1 MPAPD
6 PKTPLNRRA
15 SMPVPS
21 TAMGPPEF
29 TPSSSRTPKTRSS
42 ARIPK
47 TQSFPR
53 PSRRRLSPPP
63 ASSQSTALPT
73 SGEASSAP
81 VVTPARPQREYGTFD
96 SPFIPDIHPTPSAV
110 SVVHLDEKYRA
121 QQRENTAWMLAT
133 KGTLS
138 SSPGIRIEEVADE
151 DSDEQD
157 RENFDDW
164 CREERRKRRVEAERE
179 RERRKKKREEERRER
194 KEMRAQEERK
204 EQEEMKEQEG
214 RREGCD
220 EW

>member
-1 MPAPD
+1 MI
-6 PKTPLNRRA
+6 
-15 SMPVPS
+15 S
-21 TAMGPPEF
+21 
-29 TPSSSRTPKTRSS
+29 
-42 ARIPK
+42 
-47 TQSFPR
+47 
-53 PSRRRLSPPP
+53 
-63 ASSQSTALPT
+63 
-73 SGEASSAP
+73 
-81 VVTPARPQREYGTFD
+81 
-96 SPFIPDIHPTPSAV
+96 
-110 SVVHLDEKYRA
+110 DEKYRA

-214 RREGCD
+214 RGEGCD